1 MRLAVTSVPQTGSAN
16 TVGATASREYTG
28 IRTRLTQP
36 GAPNSI
42 LLTNNA
48 DAETLPY
55 KITWT
60 GIPDSALDHYELQA
74 GHEDENGNWKTTGE
88 WTGTAD
94 AHLTVN
100 LEKYQGKTLRLRVVA
115 VPADESGAVQR
126 SPYSATSNEFTVVT
140 RETAPTVSKVEF
152 TNTTP
157 TQDEFLNRLQVQF
170 AVNDSSSH
178 YVTGYLFKNEADYN
192 DVVNLVNAWNA
203 AEPETKAA
211 ALKNLQEKLET
222 LLQDGNKAV
231 CLIPPES
238 RTIGLQA
245 ETTGNTVQYTLTP
258 DKFAMQ
264 PQYGGWYLLPA
275 VRTMT
280 TVEGKACSVWTYYT
294 TALQVPCIRLDTP
307 LAVRSTSEYT
317 GDATISDAPGA
328 ESGTDTPL
336 TVQRVAVQW
345 PADNLYTAADGET
358 MLANVY
364 EVTVTPTENNGD
376 PYTLRITVQPKDEY
390 EQDENGNIK
399 LDENGDPVVTIA
411 RGAVRKVEKTVDGTN
426 YFELEPD
433 DGSWYL
439 DTTQTTDEDG
449 NPVLEP
455 TTLTGA
461 ILQEGNLQRYYTMQ
475 VHPML
480 QYVAETKTYRLIL
493 PDLAKVVYADPD
505 DSTSGQLTPYT
516 AEVKITAKGEKGFAA
531 VQDSE
536 AAVIN
541 NPQQTN

>member
-1 MRLAVTSVPQTGSAN
+1 M
-16 TVGATASREYTG
+16 
-28 IRTRLTQP
+28 
-36 GAPNSI
+36 
-42 LLTNNA
+42 
-48 DAETLPY
+48 
-55 KITWT
+55 
-60 GIPDSALDHYELQA
+60 
-74 GHEDENGNWKTTGE
+74 
-88 WTGTAD
+88 
-94 AHLTVN
+94 
-100 LEKYQGKTLRLRVVA
+100 EKYQGKTLRLRVIA

-126 SPYSATSNEFTVVT
+126 SPYSETSSEFTVVT
-140 RETAPTVSKVEF
+140 RETAPTVSAVQF
-152 TNTTP
+152 TNPTP

-178 YVTGYLFKNEADYN
+178 YVTGYLFKNEAEYN
-192 DVVNLVNAWNA
+192 EVVDLVNDWKD
-203 AEPETKAA
+203 AEPETKADK
-211 ALKNLQEKLET
+211 LKALQEKLET

-231 CLIPPES
+231 CLIPEIS
-238 RTIGLQA
+238 RTTGVQA

-280 TVEGKACSVWTYYT
+280 EAENKACSVWTYYT

-317 GDATISDAPGA
+317 GAATISDTQSA
-328 ESGTDTPL
+328 ESGTDTSL

-345 PADNLYTAADGET
+345 SADNLYTAADGET
-358 MLANVY
+358 MLADTY
-364 EVTVTPTENNGD
+364 EVKVTPTENNGD

-399 LDENGDPVVTIA
+399 LDENGNPVVTIA
-411 RGAVRKVEKTVDGTN
+411 RGAVLSVEKSVDNGAT
-426 YFELEPD
+426 YFTLEPD

-449 NPVLEP
+449 NPTTEEHT

-461 ILQEGNLQRYYTMQ
+461 ILQEGNLRRYYTMQ

-493 PDLAKVVYADPD
+493 PDLAEVVYADPN

>member
-1 MRLAVTSVPQTGSAN
+1 M
-16 TVGATASREYTG
+16 
-28 IRTRLTQP
+28 
-36 GAPNSI
+36 
-42 LLTNNA
+42 
-48 DAETLPY
+48 
-55 KITWT
+55 
-60 GIPDSALDHYELQA
+60 
-74 GHEDENGNWKTTGE
+74 
-88 WTGTAD
+88 
-94 AHLTVN
+94 
-100 LEKYQGKTLRLRVVA
+100 
-115 VPADESGAVQR
+115 
-126 SPYSATSNEFTVVT
+126 
-140 RETAPTVSKVEF
+140 
-152 TNTTP
+152 
-157 TQDEFLNRLQVQF
+157 NRLQVQF
-170 AVNDSSSH
+170 AVNDSASH
-178 YVTGYLFKNEADYN
+178 YVTGYLFKDKTDY
-192 DVVNLVNAWNA
+192 DAVANLVNDWNTA
-203 AEPETKAA
+203 TNDNKADK
-211 ALKNLQEKLET
+211 LKALQEKLET

-294 TALQVPCIRLDTP
+294 TTGLQVPCIRLDTP

-317 GDATISDAPGA
+317 GAATISDALGA

-345 PADNLYTAADGET
+345 SADNLYTAADGET

-364 EVTVTPTENNGD
+364 EVTVTPTENNGS

-390 EQDENGNIK
+390 KLDDNGETVKDENGN
-399 LDENGDPVVTIA
+399 PVVKTA
-411 RGAVRKVEKTVDGTN
+411 RGAVLSVEKSVDNGAT
-426 YFELEPD
+426 YFTLEPD

-449 NPVLEP
+449 NPTTEEHP
-455 TTLTGA
+455 TKLTGA
-461 ILQEGNLQRYYTMQ
+461 ILQGGNLRRYYTMQ

-493 PDLAKVVYADPD
+493 PDLAEVVYVDPN
-505 DSTSGQLTPYT
+505 DSTSSQLTPYT
-516 AEVKITAKGEKGFAA
+516 AEVKITAKGAN
-531 VQDSE
+531 VQPSQPATID
-536 AAVIN
+536 
-541 NPQQTN
+541 PQQTN